1 MKKVLQIFVVL
12 MVFCLCVV
20 SSEATSIFIS
30 EIHYDNIGTD
40 INEGIEVAGH
50 AGDNLTNWSIVFY
63 NGRNGKSYKTLS
75 LSGIISDQQNGLGTI
90 FFSTSGIQ
98 NGNPGGDGMALIDS
112 SDAVIQFL
120 SYEESFEAKNGL
132 ANGLTSVDIGVFES
146 ANTPV
151 GYSLQ
156 LVGTGNEYEDF
167 TWSAPMAKTLKSI
180 QSFASP
186 VPEPSTAL
194 LLITGMVGLVVSRK
208 KLS

>member
-151 GYSLQ
+151 GHSLQ

>member
-194 LLITGMVGLVVSRK
+194 LLITGMVGLVVFRK